1 MRATD
6 YRMITFEGDLDEVTR
21 KFNTWASGEDGIAI
35 ISVQC
40 MPLTFDT
47 YANRHGVIVF
57 YKKAVCK
64 VEKLT
69 PKEAYTKHMRE
80 MDPLTIFDPLID
92 RLDEEDDKPAKQ
104 SAPNALDS
112 EIGQETLK
120 DISCK
125 LTTIADAMSFGYCSR
140 CQGPV
145 REFKRDIHELKRLL
159 GWNEKEEN
167 KATVEYAGDG
177 NTTWRT
183 ETKGENKND

>member
-1 MRATD
+1 MMATD

-21 KFNTWASGEDGIAI
+21 KFNAWASGEDGVAI

-125 LTTIADAMSFGYCSR
+125 LTAIADAMSFGYCSR

-145 REFKRDIHELKRLL
+145 REFKHDIYELKRLL
-159 GWNEKEEN
+159 GWEED
-167 KATVEYAGDG
+167 KTIEYAGDG

-183 ETKGENKND
+183 EMKEENKND

>member
-1 MRATD
+1 MAVTD
-6 YRMITFEGDLDEVTR
+6 YRMITFEGDLDEVKR
-21 KFNTWASGEDGIAI
+21 KFNAWTSGSDGIEI
-35 ISVQC
+35 INVQFT
-40 MPLTFDT
+40 PLTFDT

-57 YKKAVCK
+57 YK
-64 VEKLT
+64 
-69 PKEAYTKHMRE
+69 
-80 MDPLTIFDPLID
+80 LI
-92 RLDEEDDKPAKQ
+92 KQ
-104 SAPNALDS
+104 STLNS

>member
-1 MRATD
+1 MMATD
-6 YRMITFEGDLDEVTR
+6 YRMITFEGDLDEVT
-21 KFNTWASGEDGIAI
+21 KEFNAWASGSDDIEI
-35 ISVQC
+35 INVQF

-47 YANRHGVIVF
+47 YANRHAVIVF
-57 YKKAVCK
+57 YKKAVYK

-80 MDPLTIFDPLID
+80 KDPLVD
-92 RLDEEDDKPAKQ
+92 RLDEEDDRPAKQ

-112 EIGQETLK
+112 EIGQGTLK

-125 LTTIADAMSFGYCSR
+125 LTAIADAISFGYCSR
-140 CQGPV
+140 CRGPV
-145 REFKRDIHELKRLL
+145 REFKRDIHELKSLL
-159 GWNEKEEN
+159 GWNDKEEN

-183 ETKGENKND
+183 EVKEENKND